1 LGAPAISRI
10 VGGMKLIPNCIRFF
24 LLLLF
29 IVAATGSVVQAK
41 PKAKSK
47 PKAKV
52 ELETVAAPE
61 PGVRDITMRHIDH
74 KKDRKAAK
82 RIHYFKARLP
92 VEVRDRNNFAWA
104 KADIRGLP
112 KKEYYAHSRV
122 QSLSNYSSRV
132 RRRISGISPKPP
144 QETAQFETLF
154 VDFKGN
160 IGGPNAIPRYYDTE
174 YKIIEDIAAR
184 LTNTA
189 TAGSIQLYTDLIPC
203 RSCRG
208 VMRQFLAIYT
218 NIEIEVLYD
227 WP

>member
-1 LGAPAISRI
+1 MKTPLKWIRLFAI
-10 VGGMKLIPNCIRFF
+10 
-24 LLLLF
+24 LLLAWGMLPLS
-29 IVAATGSVVQAK
+29 AQAK

-47 PKAKV
+47 TKSKDKIEVKAEEKSV
-52 ELETVAAPE
+52 EKAE
-61 PGVRDITMRHIDH
+61 VRDITLRHI
-74 KKDRKAAK
+74 KPRKDREVTK
-82 RIHYFKARLP
+82 RIRYFKGRLP

-104 KADIRGLP
+104 KANIKGLP

-122 QSLSNYSSRV
+122 QSLSNYSWRI

-144 QETAQFETLF
+144 QETARFETLF

-184 LTNTA
+184 LSTNTA
-189 TAGSIQLYTDLIPC
+189 IKGDILLYTDLIPC
-203 RSCRG
+203 VSCRG
-208 VMRQFLAIYT
+208 VMRQFLAVYT